1 MELAKKAAQCIRCS
15 LYVDVV
21 MCRPD
26 GEKKAYVRL
35 LADYD
40 ALDVANKVCYY
51 FSVCCYSCIV
61 KLLASFSIQFSLTFS
76 SSHS

>member
-1 MELAKKAAQCIRCS
+1 
-15 LYVDVV
+15 

-40 ALDVANKVCYY
+40 ALDVANKVCILCLKKVYHQTTSNNVNSSCPIPVSFWYTYY
-51 FSVCCYSCIV
+51 
-61 KLLASFSIQFSLTFS
+61 
-76 SSHS
+76 

>member
-1 MELAKKAAQCIRCS
+1 
-15 LYVDVV
+15 

-40 ALDVANKVCYY
+40 ALDVANKVCDSITLSLLNYY
-51 FSVCCYSCIV
+51 FMQRKSVSQFHAAPTVCNANCV
-61 KLLASFSIQFSLTFS
+61 VVLLWFLPSVL
-76 SSHS
+76 